1 MLSLQRAQFI
11 VMFPFYS
18 FCSSVVVHSHSC
30 RELFSSFLP
39 GNSHCCRC
47 FGVHRRCC
55 AVRRSNTLNC
65 CCSCYSSTLP
75 PFSSL
80 AHSCSLGAQNKL
92 KTKNSFNWC
101 FGFTQTQFLALVC
114 LHCFFTRF
122 WVFNYLL
129 FKFIVV
135 SCIYCCCIRHP
146 WFGGAKEC
154 WWKCQFLRS
163 ISSPFEELLPPPPF
177 FFSFPCEILV
187 ALFYLLVIEKSHFSW
202 LFIKLDWVFH
212 SHYHI
217 PFQIELFILFFV
229 KFKWPRLYKRFDNAV
244 VLLFSQLDS
253 DEKIL
258 IVFKIWFFTVIHLPL
273 LAPAK
278 LTLFNHSCAI
288 WYAVLWF
295 NFGNF
300 FTVIALYCCGTGNLC
315 LLFGAQTG
323 VVFALFSSQSF
334 LFLV

>member
-47 FGVHRRCC
+47 FSVHRRCC

-163 ISSPFEELLPPPPF
+163 ISSSFEELLPPPPF
-177 FFSFPCEILV
+177 FLLISLRNSCRPILSFGDWKKPLFLAIYKIRLGFSLTLSHSISNWTFHSIFCEIQMTTLV
-187 ALFYLLVIEKSHFSW
+187 
-202 LFIKLDWVFH
+202 
-212 SHYHI
+212 
-217 PFQIELFILFFV
+217 
-229 KFKWPRLYKRFDNAV
+229 
-244 VLLFSQLDS
+244 
-253 DEKIL
+253 
-258 IVFKIWFFTVIHLPL
+258 
-273 LAPAK
+273 
-278 LTLFNHSCAI
+278 
-288 WYAVLWF
+288 
-295 NFGNF
+295 
-300 FTVIALYCCGTGNLC
+300 
-315 LLFGAQTG
+315 
-323 VVFALFSSQSF
+323 
-334 LFLV
+334 